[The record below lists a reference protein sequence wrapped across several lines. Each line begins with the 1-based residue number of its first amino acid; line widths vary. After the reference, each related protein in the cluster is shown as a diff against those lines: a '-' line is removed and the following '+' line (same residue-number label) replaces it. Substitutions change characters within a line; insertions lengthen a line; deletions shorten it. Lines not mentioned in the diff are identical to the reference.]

1 MIVKGADIFYVSA
14 CQMHWRLVCFYMME
28 TYKCLRCFHEWQG
41 RVAEYK
47 DWGRR
52 KCGRCGSRQ
61 TVIKSLYDRA
71 VDAIA
76 DSLKSSPPPYPPL
89 PSSVLFSL
97 DVINETLPD
106 LAAAVKVAWRMYQEA
121 KDRLESKGQ
130 QI

>member
-1 MIVKGADIFYVSA
+1 MCAGLVHFY
-14 CQMHWRLVCFYMME
+14 LME
-28 TYKCLRCFHEWQG
+28 TYKCLKCSHEWQG

-52 KCGRCGSRQ
+52 KCGYCGSRQ
-61 TVIKSLYDRA
+61 TVLKSIYDRA

-89 PSSVLFSL
+89 PSSVFFSL

-106 LAAAVKVAWRMYQEA
+106 VAAAVKVVWQMYQEA
-121 KDRLESKGQ
+121 QDRVRPKGRQ
-130 QI
+130 S